1 MAIPSFYEFGLPIL
15 RALAAGG
22 GSLTKSTLLVDVPA
36 AMGLTDDDLT
46 ETIPSGESTVA
57 NRLGWALSHMKKPGW
72 VDNQRR
78 GQWTLTEQGAARLR
92 AGHAVLL
99 KELRGHEGGGDDI
112 PLPVVDAVRQTPTE
126 RIAEAQAE
134 ILADVAST
142 LLERLKAVP
151 PARFEAIVLQ
161 VLVAMG
167 YTGSQGRSEH
177 VGKTN
182 DGGIDGVLYLDRLGL
197 ERIYVQAKRWQAP
210 VGAPTVREFAGT
222 MDGEGATKGVILS
235 TSTFTPEARK
245 FLSKSTKTIR
255 LVDGLELASLMVEF
269 DVGVT
274 TAQVIKVPRVDED
287 YFEPN

>member
-1 MAIPSFYEFGLPIL
+1 MTVPSFYEFCLPIL
-15 RALAAGG
+15 RALAAGEG
-22 GSLTKSTLLVDVPA
+22 PVTKSTLLVEVPA
-36 AMGLTDDDLT
+36 AMGLTDDDLA

-78 GQWTLTEQGAARLR
+78 GQWTLTEQGAARVR
-92 AGHAVLL
+92 AGHSGQLR
-99 KELRGHEGGGDDI
+99 ELRWQEDADI
-112 PLPVVDAVRQTPTE
+112 GTESAAPDPIPQTPTE
-126 RIAEAQAE
+126 RIASAQAE
-134 ILADVAST
+134 IHADVAST
-142 LLERLKAVP
+142 LLERLKTVP

-167 YTGSQGRSEH
+167 YAGSRGHSEH

-235 TSTFTPEARK
+235 TSSFTPEARK

-255 LVDGLELASLMVEF
+255 LVDGLELARLMVEF

-274 TAQVIKVPRVDED
+274 TVRVIKVTRVDED
-287 YFEPN
+287 FFEPT

>member
-1 MAIPSFYEFGLPIL
+1 MTVPSFYEFGLPIL
-15 RALAAGG
+15 RALAAGEG
-22 GSLTKSTLLVDVPA
+22 PVTKSTLLEEVPA
-36 AMGLTDDDLT
+36 AMGLTDDDLA

-78 GQWTLTEQGAARLR
+78 GQWTLTEQGAARVR
-92 AGHAVLL
+92 AGHPVQLR
-99 KELRGHEGGGDDI
+99 ELRWPGDADI
-112 PLPVVDAVRQTPTE
+112 GTESTVPDTIPQTPTE
-126 RIAEAQAE
+126 RIAAAQAE
-134 ILADVAST
+134 IQADVAST
-142 LLERLKAVP
+142 LLERLKTVP

-167 YTGSQGRSEH
+167 YTGSRGHSEH

-235 TSTFTPEARK
+235 TSTFTQEARK

-274 TAQVIKVPRVDED
+274 TVRMIKVPRVDED
-287 YFEPN
+287 FFEPN

>member
-1 MAIPSFYEFGLPIL
+1 MTVPSFYEFGLPIL
-15 RALAAGG
+15 RALAAGEG
-22 GSLTKSTLLVDVPA
+22 PVTKSTLLVEVPA
-36 AMGLTDDDLT
+36 AMGLTDDDLA

-72 VDNQRR
+72 VDNQI
-78 GQWTLTEQGAARLR
+78 R
-92 AGHAVLL
+92 AGHPVQLR
-99 KELRGHEGGGDDI
+99 ELRWPGDADI
-112 PLPVVDAVRQTPTE
+112 GTESTVLDTTPQTPTE
-126 RIAEAQAE
+126 RIASAQAE
-134 ILADVAST
+134 IQADVAST
-142 LLERLKAVP
+142 LLERLKTVP

-167 YTGSQGRSEH
+167 YTGSRGHSEH

-235 TSTFTPEARK
+235 TSSFTPEARK

-274 TAQVIKVPRVDED
+274 TVRVIKVPRVDED
-287 YFEPN
+287 FFEPN